1 MYEDVKEIE
10 KNFKLSDFPLNIAVE
25 VSNYC
30 NLNCIMCAHDKLTR
44 MKGTMNI
51 LLYKKVIDEIV
62 RVNPY
67 TRLWLDFY
75 GEPLLQKFKLFY
87 MIDYARK
94 KGLKNISL
102 NSNATLLDEESAE
115 MLLDSGIGFL
125 SFDCDGFSKEVY
137 EGIRIG
143 AKRDTVYSNIE
154 YILNRK
160 IERGL
165 KRPIIEIKIM
175 EMKQNQHEIQQVLRY
190 WKNRGAWTCVR
201 RLISWGGNVDV
212 DMHMSDIDRV
222 ACGNA
227 VGILPITWDGKVPL
241 CVMDVDAKFP
251 VGDVNKESIKDIWQS
266 RNETL
271 VKKHLKHQW
280 DDLPVICKKCMDW
293 TVIGEERFDEYG
305 RPVQKK
311 YEHGQVMLGNE

>member
-1 MYEDVKEIE
+1 MYENVEEVE

-25 VSNYC
+25 VCNYC

-44 MKGTMNI
+44 TKGVMNI
-51 LLYKKVIDEIV
+51 LLYKKIIDEIAA
-62 RVNPY
+62 VNPY

-102 NSNATLLDEESAE
+102 NSNAMLLDEESVE
-115 MLLDSGIGFL
+115 ILLDSEIGFL

-154 YILNRK
+154 HILNRK
-160 IERGL
+160 KERGL
-165 KRPIIEIKIM
+165 KKPIIEIKIM
-175 EMKQNQHEIQQVLRY
+175 EMEQNRHEIQRVLEY
-190 WKNRGAWTCVR
+190 WRDRGAWTCVR
-201 RLISWGGNVDV
+201 RLISWGGSVDV
-212 DMHMSDIDRV
+212 DMHSPDINRT

-227 VGILPITWDGKVPL
+227 VGILPITWDGKIPL
-241 CVMDVDAKFP
+241 CVMDIDARFT
-251 VGDVNKESIKDIWQS
+251 VGNVNKKSIKDIWKL
-266 RNETL
+266 RNETF
-271 VKKHLKHQW
+271 VKKQLEHQW
-280 DDLPVICKKCMDW
+280 DNLPDICKNCMDW

-305 RPVQKK
+305 RSVQKK
-311 YEHGQVMLGNE
+311 YEHEQVML